1 MIQSKFKIGD
11 KVKIIN
17 LNKVYPTYK
26 EMVGIMDLKNWQ
38 PNKGVKNGSVATI
51 INIEI
56 HREDLHIMLN
66 GIRLE
71 DETEYIIS
79 EDGLELLTDIKPL
92 NIIKMNKQQ
101 TIETLQKQ
109 LPSFYS
115 LEQVISIIN
124 GIEDNNNT
132 LNDDSIQMIIKS
144 IRRSLIDS
152 KDLVDHDSAEFEI
165 GYNNQIE
172 LSNIEV
178 DIEGILD
185 IVAEELNDFAEAEP
199 ISDISDIVEL
209 ERG

>member
-1 MIQSKFKIGD
+1 
-11 KVKIIN
+11 
-17 LNKVYPTYK
+17 
-26 EMVGIMDLKNWQ
+26 
-38 PNKGVKNGSVATI
+38 
-51 INIEI
+51 
-56 HREDLHIMLN
+56 
-66 GIRLE
+66 
-71 DETEYIIS
+71 
-79 EDGLELLTDIKPL
+79 
-92 NIIKMNKQQ
+92 MNKQQ

-124 GIEDNNNT
+124 SIEDNNNT

-152 KDLVDHDSAEFEI
+152 QYRDLVDHDSAEFEI

>member
-1 MIQSKFKIGD
+1 
-11 KVKIIN
+11 
-17 LNKVYPTYK
+17 
-26 EMVGIMDLKNWQ
+26 
-38 PNKGVKNGSVATI
+38 
-51 INIEI
+51 
-56 HREDLHIMLN
+56 
-66 GIRLE
+66 
-71 DETEYIIS
+71 
-79 EDGLELLTDIKPL
+79 
-92 NIIKMNKQQ
+92 MNKQQ

-115 LEQVISIIN
+115 LEQVINIISS
-124 GIEDNNNT
+124 IEDNNST

-152 KDLVDHDSAEFEI
+152 NDLIDRDSAEFEI
-165 GYNNQIE
+165 GYDNRIE

-178 DIEGILD
+178 DIEGILE

>member
-1 MIQSKFKIGD
+1 
-11 KVKIIN
+11 
-17 LNKVYPTYK
+17 
-26 EMVGIMDLKNWQ
+26 
-38 PNKGVKNGSVATI
+38 
-51 INIEI
+51 
-56 HREDLHIMLN
+56 
-66 GIRLE
+66 
-71 DETEYIIS
+71 
-79 EDGLELLTDIKPL
+79 
-92 NIIKMNKQQ
+92 MNKQQ

-124 GIEDNNNT
+124 GIEDNNT
-132 LNDDSIQMIIKS
+132 LNDDSIQMIMTKIS
-144 IRRSLIDS
+144 RSLHDS
-152 KDLVDHDSAEFEI
+152 NDLVDHDSAEFEI

>member
-1 MIQSKFKIGD
+1 
-11 KVKIIN
+11 
-17 LNKVYPTYK
+17 
-26 EMVGIMDLKNWQ
+26 
-38 PNKGVKNGSVATI
+38 
-51 INIEI
+51 
-56 HREDLHIMLN
+56 
-66 GIRLE
+66 
-71 DETEYIIS
+71 
-79 EDGLELLTDIKPL
+79 
-92 NIIKMNKQQ
+92 MNKQQ

-115 LEQVISIIN
+115 LEQVINIIN
-124 GIEDNNNT
+124 SIEDNNST

-144 IRRSLIDS
+144 IRRSLMDS
-152 KDLVDHDSAEFEI
+152 SDLVDHDSAEFEI